1 MVAVDLSRAL
11 RGDDNF
17 VTVPPRRETQISSSA
32 ERAADDFPR
41 RRVTHARGNLQGNRC
56 MVRVNK
62 PMAAGLALGLAIS
75 TLATPSF
82 AQRSD
87 EGGMSSPREKAL
99 RGCNG
104 EAGKMTQHTWGDHQ
118 VHKYRSC
125 MMQKGE
131 QE

>member
-1 MVAVDLSRAL
+1 
-11 RGDDNF
+11 
-17 VTVPPRRETQISSSA
+17 
-32 ERAADDFPR
+32 
-41 RRVTHARGNLQGNRC
+41 

-62 PMAAGLALGLAIS
+62 PTAAVLALGLAIS

-87 EGGMSSPREKAL
+87 EGDTSSAREKAL
-99 RGCNG
+99 RDWCRDA
-104 EAGKMTQHTWGDHQ
+104 EKLTQHTWANHQ
-118 VHKYRSC
+118 VQKYRSC

>member
-1 MVAVDLSRAL
+1 
-11 RGDDNF
+11 
-17 VTVPPRRETQISSSA
+17 
-32 ERAADDFPR
+32 
-41 RRVTHARGNLQGNRC
+41 

-62 PMAAGLALGLAIS
+62 QMASVLALGLALS

-87 EGGMSSPREKAL
+87 EGSMSSTREKSL
-99 RGCNG
+99 RDCNV
-104 EAGKMTQHTWGDHQ
+104 EAGKMSQHSWGDHQ

>member
-1 MVAVDLSRAL
+1 
-11 RGDDNF
+11 
-17 VTVPPRRETQISSSA
+17 
-32 ERAADDFPR
+32 
-41 RRVTHARGNLQGNRC
+41 

-62 PMAAGLALGLAIS
+62 PMAGALALGLAIS

-87 EGGMSSPREKAL
+87 EGGSSARQKAL
-99 RGCNG
+99 HDCNV

>member
-1 MVAVDLSRAL
+1 
-11 RGDDNF
+11 
-17 VTVPPRRETQISSSA
+17 
-32 ERAADDFPR
+32 
-41 RRVTHARGNLQGNRC
+41 

-62 PMAAGLALGLAIS
+62 PMAAALALGLAIS

-87 EGGMSSPREKAL
+87 EGDMSSAREKSL
-99 RGCNG
+99 RDCNV
-104 EAGKMTQHTWGDHQ
+104 EAGKMSQHSWGDHQ